1 MPIVSNITCPFGNP
15 DTPGHTLPTGPDHI
29 PHLSD
34 RHEHLSSSD
43 PLASVASVASVAV
56 AAQVASV
63 AVAAVLVFLPP
74 S

>member
-1 MPIVSNITCPFGNP
+1 MPI
-15 DTPGHTLPTGPDHI
+15 PGYAQPGDPGPDHRRSC
-29 PHLSD
+29 H
-34 RHEHLSSSD
+34 HEHLSSSD

>member
-1 MPIVSNITCPFGNP
+1 MPIVSNITCPSGNP
-15 DTPGHTLPTGPDHI
+15 SIPGHTLPTGPDHI
-29 PHLSD
+29 PHRSD

-43 PLASVASVASVAV
+43 PLASVASVAV

>member
-15 DTPGHTLPTGPDHI
+15 SIPGHTLPTGPDHI
-29 PHLSD
+29 PHRSD

-43 PLASVASVASVAV
+43 PLASVASVAV

-63 AVAAVLVFLPP
+63 AVAAVLVFLSP

>member
-1 MPIVSNITCPFGNP
+1 MVSNVRCPSPIPGYAQPGDP
-15 DTPGHTLPTGPDHI
+15 DPDHRR
-29 PHLSD
+29 SC

-43 PLASVASVASVAV
+43 PLASVASVAV